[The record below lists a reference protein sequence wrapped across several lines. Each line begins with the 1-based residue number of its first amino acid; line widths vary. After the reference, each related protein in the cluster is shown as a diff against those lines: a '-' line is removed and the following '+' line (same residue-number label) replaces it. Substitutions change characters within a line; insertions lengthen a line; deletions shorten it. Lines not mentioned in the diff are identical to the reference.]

1 MKESETDVRSFS
13 IATVT
18 PAGVQ
23 FREDQ
28 LAIEAPLEITIGYG
42 PPGQRRKYTL
52 AVTMRTPGADV
63 ALALGFLLTE
73 GIIGGMH
80 QVASW
85 RSPGAD
91 QILLELQ
98 PGVPVDLAHLQR
110 NMFAA
115 SSCGICGKAGLDA
128 IETTPC
134 FFPQKGSPRVPFEVL
149 SRLPARLRAAQP
161 AFGKTG
167 GLHAAALFDSGGTLQ
182 YLCED
187 IGRHNAVDK
196 VIGAAMLDGRSL
208 PLRDLLLLVS
218 GRAGFELVQKAT
230 MAGLPLLAAVG
241 APSSMAVDMA
251 DLHGLT
257 LVGFLREDR
266 CNVYTHFDRIDNITP

>member
-1 MKESETDVRSFS
+1 MEQLETDVRSFS
-13 IATVT
+13 IATMS

-23 FREDQ
+23 YREDQ
-28 LAIEAPLEITIGYG
+28 LAIEAPLEISIGYG

-52 AVTMRTPGADV
+52 AVTMRSPGADA
-63 ALALGFLLTE
+63 ALAIGFLLTE
-73 GIIGGMH
+73 GIIAGIH
-80 QVASW
+80 QLASW

-91 QILLELQ
+91 RIILELQ
-98 PGVPVDLAHLQR
+98 PGVSVDLAHLQR

-134 FFPQKGSPRVPFEVL
+134 FFSQKGLPRVSFEVL
-149 SRLPARLRAAQP
+149 SQLPTRLRAAQP

-167 GLHAAALFDSGGTLQ
+167 GLHAAALFDPDGTLR

-196 VIGAAMLDGRSL
+196 VIGVAMLDSRAL

-241 APSSMAVDMA
+241 APSSLAVDMA

-257 LVGFLREDR
+257 LVGFLREER
-266 CNVYTHFDRIDNITP
+266 CNVYTHFDRIVS